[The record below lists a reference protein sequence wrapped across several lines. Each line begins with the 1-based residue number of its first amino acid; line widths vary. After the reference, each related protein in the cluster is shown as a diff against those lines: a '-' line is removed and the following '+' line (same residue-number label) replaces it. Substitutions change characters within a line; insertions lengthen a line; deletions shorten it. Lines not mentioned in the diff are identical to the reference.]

1 MDLNIL
7 LQVFEMAFKKATLNL
22 TPIAL
27 GLLSTFVAFQLVFTL
42 WKKPTSMPF
51 ADIFDILVKYWIFY
65 SFIVNYTELTTKVKE
80 TFIYFG
86 MKGAGTS
93 GSADFDPNY
102 LFNRG
107 FNILE
112 LIREKF
118 SLSSPLATLGY
129 SVLWILGLIVIAFLS
144 LNVFIMLLEFLALA
158 YLSVILVPFLM
169 FEKTEFIGA
178 KVFQVLVSQ
187 SVQLMVIV
195 FLIELTFGQLDKT
208 INIDSVFTAA
218 TTLLG
223 IAGLTFL
230 SWKAPGLA
238 GGILNGAPSL
248 TWGKAWEDI
257 KSTGRGAKSV
267 GKGTLTAGKVAVKTP
282 GAIKAGAKTGYSKGK
297 TAVSKAANFFKGK

>member
-7 LQVFEMAFKKATLNL
+7 LNIFEVAFKKATLNL
-22 TPIAL
+22 TPIAI
-27 GLLSTFVAFQLVFTL
+27 GLLSTFVAFQIVFTL

-51 ADIFDILVKYWIFY
+51 ADIFDVLVKYWIFY
-65 SFIVNYTELTTKVKE
+65 SFIVNYTELAGKVKD
-80 TFIYFG
+80 TFIFFG
-86 MKGAGTS
+86 MKGAGAP
-93 GSADFDPNY
+93 GNAKFDPNY
-102 LFNRG
+102 LFSRG
-107 FNILE
+107 FDILD
-112 LIREKF
+112 LIFNQF
-118 SLSSPLATLGY
+118 SISSPLVTLGY
-129 SVLWILGLIVIAFLS
+129 AVLWVLGLIIVAFLA
-144 LNVFIMLLEFLALA
+144 LNVFVLLLEFMALA
-158 YLSVILVPFLM
+158 YLSVILVPFLI

-208 INIDSVFTAA
+208 VNIDSVFTAA
-218 TTLLG
+218 TTILGLL
-223 IAGLTFL
+223 GLTFL

-282 GAIKAGAKTGYSKGK
+282 GAIKDGAKTGYSKGK

>member
-7 LQVFEMAFKKATLNL
+7 LNIFEVAFKKATLNL

-27 GLLSTFVAFQLVFTL
+27 GLLSTFVAFQIVFML

-65 SFIVNYTELTTKVKE
+65 SFIVNYTELVGKVKD
-80 TFIYFG
+80 TFIFFG
-86 MKGAGTS
+86 MKGAGAS
-93 GSADFDPNY
+93 GSPSFDPGY

-112 LIREKF
+112 LIYEKF
-118 SLSSPLATLGY
+118 SVTNPVATLGY
-129 SVLWILGLIVIAFLS
+129 AFLWLLGLIIIAFLA
-144 LNVFIMLLEFLALA
+144 LNVFVLLLEFMALA
-158 YLSVILVPFLM
+158 HLSVILVPFLI

-208 INIDSVFTAA
+208 VDIKNVYTAA
-218 TTLLG
+218 TTILG
-223 IAGLTFL
+223 VFGLTYL

-238 GGILNGAPSL
+238 SGILNGAPSL
-248 TWGKAWEDI
+248 NWDTAWADLKSTVKNL
-257 KSTGRGAKSV
+257 KSTGKGAIS
-267 GKGTLTAGKVAVKTP
+267 AGKVAVKTP
-282 GAIKAGAKTGYSKGK
+282 GAIKDGAKTGYSKGK
-297 TAVSKAANFFKGK
+297 TAVSKAASFFKGK

>member
-7 LQVFEMAFKKATLNL
+7 LNIFEVAFKKATLNL
-22 TPIAL
+22 TPIAI
-27 GLLSTFVAFQLVFTL
+27 GLLTTFVAFQLVFTL

-65 SFIVNYTELTTKVKE
+65 SFIVNYTELATKVKD
-80 TFIYFG
+80 TFIFFG
-86 MKGAGTS
+86 MKGAGAS
-93 GSADFDPNY
+93 GKVQFNPNY
-102 LFNRG
+102 LFVKG
-107 FNILE
+107 YDILD
-112 LIREKF
+112 LIYEKF
-118 SLSSPLATLGY
+118 SATSPVATLGY
-129 SVLWILGLIVIAFLS
+129 AFLWLLGLIIVAFLA
-144 LNVFIMLLEFLALA
+144 LNVFVLLLEFMALA
-158 YLSVILVPFLM
+158 YLSVILVPFLI

-208 INIDSVFTAA
+208 VVIDSVFAAA

-223 IAGLTFL
+223 IFGLTYL